1 MLQFKEQLK
10 CRASWSLP
18 CCALSSLP
26 TLSLVIPCVPSFR
39 MDGICKY
46 SIFALLSKQLSGDVF
61 ICVGP
66 DIENCYFL
74 AQQWHRITE
83 KLSLEEISGD
93 FLVQPLCSTQGL
105 LEPAAEDH
113 VHSCFEYLQ
122 GWRFHNLY
130 EKCAPLFN
138 HLHTQ
143 NECFSYISVEFLVV
157 QFVPIDSWPVTGCY

>member
-46 SIFALLSKQLSGDVF
+46 SIFALHSKQLSCDN
-61 ICVGP
+61 CVGP

-74 AQQWHRITE
+74 AQQWHRIIE

-93 FLVQPLCSTQGL
+93 FSSPTSVPQAGSPGASGRG
-105 LEPAAEDH
+105 P
-113 VHSCFEYLQ
+113 
-122 GWRFHNLY
+122 
-130 EKCAPLFN
+130 CAFM
-138 HLHTQ
+138 
-143 NECFSYISVEFLVV
+143 F
-157 QFVPIDSWPVTGCY
+157 